1 MTNIKSTLLV
11 IFISFLSFLCISL
24 VYGNYKLNNK
34 VSHYITI
41 SDALRES
48 NFMLQSQV
56 ESLEIIVSSERLAHE
71 KITKEMM
78 ENKDK
83 ESKLLKSIESLKREE
98 SVNEGVKEYL
108 STPIPDDIR
117 RLLNSY

>member
-24 VYGNYKLNNK
+24 SYGNYKLNNK
-34 VSHYITI
+34 VAHSIAI

-56 ESLEIIVSSERLAHE
+56 ESLEIIVRSERLAHE